1 MSARVTRPCVSLAS
15 RNPEYRSSSDR
26 LIRVADAV
34 PVGIGPTTSP
44 LLEPNL
50 WWNVTGSF

>member
-15 RNPEYRSSSDR
+15 RNPEYRSSSGR

-34 PVGIGPTTSP
+34 PVGVGPTNVTPPRAES
-44 LLEPNL
+44 